1 MRHRFVCGHLGKRD
15 DYQLAAALAEKD
27 LLELLCTDLFIRT
40 RWHHAL
46 ARLGIISSQRQSK
59 LFRPS
64 LVRNSWMA
72 VFLQKVSGWIIPDPE
87 LQRLIPDR
95 WLARILAREARK
107 RRALLLT
114 YEPWA
119 VTRPTGGFPQGRKQ
133 VLFHFHPHVDRE
145 DAIYAEDQR
154 SFPQFYRELKVT
166 ESPYRKRT
174 ADAWKQA
181 DLILC
186 ASSFTRDSLVAAG
199 MPKEMCR
206 VVPYGVKPTT
216 AENGGTRKGP
226 LKLLFVGRNPLRKG
240 LHHLLLAWRKAKK
253 QDGDRLTIVCAAP
266 ERAVRE
272 LAAQEKDV
280 VWKESV
286 SGEELARLY
295 QEADALVVP
304 SLCEG
309 FGHVYLEA
317 MGHGCA
323 VVGTAHSALPD
334 LGGESEGVFL
344 VPAGQ
349 PEKLADLISTA
360 STDPEI
366 FRSKS
371 EAARHR
377 AGEFTWEKF
386 RAGIKEAVKPLL
398 DWPP

>member
-1 MRHRFVCGHLGKRD
+1 VKSGFVCGHLGTRD
-15 DYQLAAALAEKD
+15 DYQLAAALAEED
-27 LLELLCTDLFIRT
+27 LLELLCTDLFIRK

-46 ARLGIISSQRQSK
+46 ARLGIIPSQRQSK

-72 VFLQKVSGWIIPDPE
+72 VLLQKVSGWIIPDPE
-87 LQRLIPDR
+87 LKRLIPDR
-95 WLARILAREARK
+95 WLARILAKEARK
-107 RRALLLT
+107 QRAHLLT
-114 YEPWA
+114 YEPWV
-119 VTRPTGGFPQGRKQ
+119 VTRPTGGFPHGRKQ

-145 DAIYAEDQR
+145 DAIYAEDQQR
-154 SFPQFYRELKVT
+154 LPEYYRELKVT

-174 ADAWKQA
+174 TDAWRQA

-186 ASSFTRDSLVAAG
+186 ASSFTRDSLVGAG
-199 MPKEMCR
+199 MLKEMCR

-216 AENGGTRKGP
+216 AGNGATRKGP

-253 QDGDRLTIVCAAP
+253 QNGDRLTIVCAAP

-272 LAAQEKDV
+272 LAGAQADV
-280 VWKESV
+280 VWRESV
-286 SGEELARLY
+286 SAEKLSRLY
-295 QEADALVVP
+295 RETDALVVP

-334 LGGESEGVFL
+334 LGGEKEGVFM
-344 VPAGQ
+344 VPAGNV
-349 PEKLADLISTA
+349 EKLTSLISLG
-360 STDPEI
+360 SENPEI
-366 FRSKS
+366 FRSCS
-371 EAARHR
+371 EAARKKS
-377 AGEFTWEKF
+377 AEFTWEKF
-386 RAGIKEAVKPLL
+386 RAGIREAVRPFV
-398 DWPP
+398 